1 MATATE
7 VKVYLKRVFQ
17 ASRERVF
24 AAWTN
29 PQDMDQWCAPGPLS
43 PKTEVDLR
51 VGGKYRIVM
60 YNSEDHSTMIA
71 GGEYREIRKPERLVY
86 TWSWEGGEERMES
99 LVTVE
104 FREKGD
110 ATEVVLTHEKLPSEE
125 SKVQHTEG
133 WNGCLV
139 KLEQLL
145 Q

>member
-1 MATATE
+1 MTTATE

-17 ASRERVF
+17 APRERVF

-29 PQDMDQWCAPGPLS
+29 PHDMDQWCAPGPMT

-51 VGGKYRIVM
+51 VGGKYRIAM
-60 YNSEDHSTMIA
+60 HNSEDDSTIIA
-71 GGEYREIRKPERLVY
+71 GGEYREIRRPERLVY

-110 ATEVVLTHEKLPSEE
+110 ATEVILTHEKLPSEE

-133 WNGCLV
+133 WIGCFV